1 MTAAQ
6 RPVVI
11 AVDGGG
17 SKTDVIALDLDGT
30 VLAVERGP
38 GSSPQIDG
46 LEPAVAVIDD
56 LVRRAAGARPVH
68 HAGLYLSGLDL
79 PVEIDRL
86 RAAIAGHEWAQQGLS
101 VDNDLY
107 ALLRAGT
114 DSPDAIAVVCG
125 TGINALGV
133 RADGRTARFAAL
145 GDISGDWGGGYGL
158 GAAALWHAARAE
170 DGRGP
175 ETALVAAITDR
186 LSVVSIAMLIEQLH
200 LGDRAHADLALLAP
214 VVLEVADLDPVARG
228 LVDRQAT
235 EIVDFVRAI
244 ASRLDLT
251 ESVFPVVL
259 GGGVLQA
266 DRPRLRRLVFA
277 EIARVTPLAAVTI
290 VRDDPVVGSALLSL
304 EAAGADAAALAK
316 ARASLA

>member
-1 MTAAQ
+1 M
-6 RPVVI
+6 I

-30 VLAVERGP
+30 VIAVERGP

-46 LEPAVAVIDD
+46 LDRSVAVIDD
-56 LVRRAAGARPVH
+56 LVRRAAGPRPVQ

-79 PVEIDRL
+79 PVEIERM
-86 RAAIAGHEWAQQGLS
+86 RGAIADRAWAQQGVS
-101 VDNDLY
+101 IDNDLY

-114 DSPDAIAVVCG
+114 DSPDAVAVVCG

-175 ETALVAAITDR
+175 DTALVSAISER
-186 LSVVSIAMLIEQLH
+186 LDVTSIAMLIEQLH

-214 VVLEVADLDPVARG
+214 VVFEVADVDPVARG

-244 ASRLDLT
+244 ATRLDLT
-251 ESVFPVVL
+251 DRVFPVIL

-266 DRPRLRRLVFA
+266 DRPRLRRLVLA
-277 EIARVTPLAAVTI
+277 EIARVTPLAAVAI
-290 VRDDPVVGSALLSL
+290 LRDDPVVGSALLSL
-304 EAAGADAAALAK
+304 EAAGAGAAALERV
-316 ARASLA
+316 RAELR